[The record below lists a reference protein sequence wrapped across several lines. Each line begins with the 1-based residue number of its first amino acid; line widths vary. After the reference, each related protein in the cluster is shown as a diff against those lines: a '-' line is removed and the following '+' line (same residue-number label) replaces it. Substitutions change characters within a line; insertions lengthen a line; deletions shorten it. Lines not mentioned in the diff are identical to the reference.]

1 MITSKYLFTAILSVF
16 CCVSLCQAQMPSTV
30 IREEPGQRLRL
41 VAENEQ
47 SLTVID
53 SRGKQVVLR
62 KNPKRVLPI
71 YTTYLNVWYECGGT
85 AVGRPSSLSAE
96 LDPLAGK
103 LPEVGHVTNP
113 NLEKV
118 FALKPD
124 LILMRYGFAGHSKLV
139 PVLEQANIPFL
150 SVSYETFED
159 YQVVVDVFS
168 RLLGRPDI
176 RTDSLAAV
184 KSSVEA
190 VIARCKAAKKPPRV
204 LILFGSAM
212 GVTVQLPGSLV
223 GSMIEDLQAPNIAFD
238 AKLTSDEMQIFSME
252 RLVERDP
259 DVILVQTMGSPEM
272 VKGKIRSD
280 IESSPAWKTI
290 SAVKNGRV
298 HYLPVNG
305 FLYKPNKRF
314 AESYAYLADLLYPEN
329 KK

>member
-1 MITSKYLFTAILSVF
+1 MNVLKCICPTVMFVLYAVLS
-16 CCVSLCQAQMPSTV
+16 CPAQMSSKV
-30 IREEPGQRLRL
+30 LREEPGQRIRI
-41 VAENEQ
+41 VSENEH

-53 SRGKQVVLR
+53 SRGKQVVLQ

-85 AVGRPSSLSAE
+85 AVGRPSTASAE
-96 LDPLAGK
+96 LDPQTMK

-113 NLEKV
+113 NMEKV

-124 LILMRYGFAGHSKLV
+124 LILMRYGFAGHSRLV
-139 PVLEQANIPFL
+139 PMLEQANIPFL

-159 YQVVVDVFS
+159 YKVVVDVFS
-168 RLLGRPDI
+168 RLNGRTDI
-176 RTDSLAAV
+176 RTDSLEAV
-184 KSSVEA
+184 KTGVEA
-190 VIARCKAAKKPPRV
+190 VIARCKGKEPPRV

-212 GVTVQLPGSLV
+212 GITVQLSGSLV
-223 GSMIEDLQAPNIAFD
+223 GSMIKDLHARNIAFD

-252 RLVERDP
+252 RVVERDP
-259 DVILVQTMGSPEM
+259 QVILVQTMGSPEM
-272 VKGKIRSD
+272 VKGKISSD

-305 FLYKPNKRF
+305 FLYKPNRRF
-314 AESYAYLADLLYPEN
+314 PESYAYLADLLYPEG
-329 KK
+329 KR